1 MTLIPSSSEPKSG
14 RNSPESTRPLFS
26 ATATRIFRV
35 GLGGAVLLVASSG
48 ILAAAYFHSNHW
60 YGVGFAPKQ
69 PATFSHRLHAG
80 ELRIDCRNCHAS
92 VETSAFA
99 GIPTT
104 QTCLTCHSQISTE
117 TSSLRPVIW
126 SSAQNVPL
134 QWVRVTHVP
143 DHVYFDHS
151 IHVNK
156 GVGCTTCHGNIGKMV
171 LTAKSE
177 PLTMRWCLDCHR
189 DPGPHLRP
197 LTEIFSAVSHPSQ
210 SRESQE
216 ELVRSYHIRLEN
228 LTNCSACHR

>member
-1 MTLIPSSSEPKSG
+1 VTLIPSSNEKNGG
-14 RNSPESTRPLFS
+14 RNFPESSGPLFS
-26 ATATRIFRV
+26 ARATTLLRV

-48 ILAAAYFHSNHW
+48 FIAAAYFHSDYW
-60 YGVGFAPKQ
+60 DGVGFAPKQ
-69 PATFSHRLHAG
+69 PVGFSHRLHAG

-99 GIPTT
+99 GMPTT
-104 QTCLTCHSQISTE
+104 QDCLTCHSQISRDKPT
-117 TSSLRPVIW
+117 LRQVFQ
-126 SSAQNVPL
+126 SSARNVPL
-134 QWVRVTHVP
+134 QWIRVNRLP

-156 GVGCTTCHGNIGKMV
+156 GVGCTTCHGEIGAMV

-177 PLTMRWCLDCHR
+177 PLTMRWCLGCHR

-197 LTEIFSAVSHPSQ
+197 SPEIFAAISPPSP
-210 SRESQE
+210 SRERE
-216 ELVRSYHIRLEN
+216 AELLRLYQIRLDN